1 MLRVAKGHDLMPL
14 VSIRLLLKIVTG
26 LAIGAVDSACVW
38 RNSACRACTTRH
50 SGWLGSNEA
59 GFAIHTFECAGCRVP
74 PCVALATARH
84 VVVWS
89 EVATGAGST
98 LIGSSTVFSGL
109 ARGRVQTTGGVGT
122 AFAFEARSSANR
134 RVKSLNEMKR
144 IGFKKTQEQS
154 FRSHCF

>member
-84 VVVWS
+84 VVMWS
-89 EVATGAGST
+89 EMATGAGGT
-98 LIGSSTVFSGL
+98 LVGTLAVAPRP
-109 ARGRVQTTGGVGT
+109 ARGRVQTASCVGT
-122 AFAFEARSSANR
+122 AFAVKARSSANR
-134 RVKSLNEMKR
+134 RIKALYEEYRMIIKQQ
-144 IGFKKTQEQS
+144 KA
-154 FRSHCF
+154 